1 MSAIAGFVQ
10 RRLVAPLL
18 QLLRQGVTPE
28 RLALSVA
35 LGTSVAVIPVLG
47 VSTVICALLALWLR
61 LNMPAIQLV
70 NYLLTPAQLLLII
83 PFLRFGERVAGAPR
97 YPVTLESGLALLSHG
112 ILNAVRVLWDAILH
126 ATLGWLLLAPLSAAI
141 VYFVFRHVF
150 RRLAPAR
157 VATPASALGT
167 SAP

>member
-1 MSAIAGFVQ
+1 MSRIAEFFR

-28 RLALSVA
+28 KLALSVA
-35 LGTSVAVIPVLG
+35 LGASVAVVPVLG
-47 VSTVICALLALWLR
+47 VSTLVCALLALWLR

-83 PFLRFGERVAGAPR
+83 PFLRLGEHLAGAPR
-97 YPVTLESGLALLSHG
+97 FKVTLESGLELLSRG
-112 ILNAVRVLWDAILH
+112 VVDAVRILWDAIVH
-126 ATLGWLLLAPLSAAI
+126 ATLGWLALAPLGAAI
-141 VYFVFRHVF
+141 LYFTLRPVF

-157 VATPASALGT
+157 ALTIPSPSTP
-167 SAP
+167 